1 MSSNLSPT
9 PHTVDPEELWRMF
22 QSLPN
27 EVQSTIYQSMQKF
40 AKGDTDDGSLSDAAA
55 NAGDLKAQAFDQFQN
70 LSESERE
77 RLRLFLKNSSDRI

>member
-27 EVQSTIYQSMQKF
+27 EVQSTIYQRMQEL
-40 AKGDTDDGSLSDAAA
+40 AKGDTGAGSLSGAAA
-55 NAGDLKAQAFDQFQN
+55 NADALKSQAFDQFQN